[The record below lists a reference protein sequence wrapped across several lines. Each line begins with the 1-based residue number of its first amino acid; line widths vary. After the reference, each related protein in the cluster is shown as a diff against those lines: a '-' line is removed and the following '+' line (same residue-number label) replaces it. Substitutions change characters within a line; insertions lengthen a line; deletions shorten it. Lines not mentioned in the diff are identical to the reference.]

1 MKAAIFTGG
10 PDINTDVVSGIV
22 SDCDLIYAADS
33 GAETNA
39 VERWAMAAKINPRDP
54 LLRSLADSL
63 DLEGRRFLRIGN
75 VGAAIRCCENRLLI
89 RPEDSAALHNF
100 GVCLKKSGHYDV
112 AASIF
117 AKAVTMDPDTDEHR
131 LELVTCCAASHKEDI
146 ACRQLDVLMKRHPTD
161 PALKMRAAKLLCLRS
176 NKVRDETRAVAL
188 AEEAVRITGW
198 KDRSYVQALA
208 DVYIDSG
215 RTLMGLGLKKKM
227 REMRFEK

>member
-1 MKAAIFTGG
+1 M
-10 PDINTDVVSGIV
+10 
-22 SDCDLIYAADS
+22 
-33 GAETNA
+33 
-39 VERWAMAAKINPRDP
+39 
-54 LLRSLADSL
+54 
-63 DLEGRRFLRIGN
+63 
-75 VGAAIRCCENRLLI
+75 
-89 RPEDSAALHNF
+89 
-100 GVCLKKSGHYDV
+100 LKKSGHYDV

-117 AKAVTMDPDTDEHR
+117 AKAVTIAPDTDEHR

-146 ACRQLDVLMKRHPTD
+146 ACRQLDVLMKRHPSD

-198 KDRSYVQALA
+198 KHRAYVQALA